1 MSSLRASTSTQKDS
15 QSSSFTYESRD
26 RVMLMK
32 NLINETNNI
41 ENKTANPMEMLE
53 MTKEIVRE
61 ANILFSNGS
70 IEERVLHPAEN
81 FLDSQLLKASSDVIV
96 RCSQAISSNVNKY
109 DKFELA
115 DHIRRNED
123 FWEFSFP
130 LEAPAVAFLY
140 GTFAPTPLPPRAP
153 RAVARRAP
161 QRQPLAA
168 AKAPLK
174 PANVAEQEESTEAA
188 ESLHRSLKKICKDGP
203 YSYFHVV
210 LDPTSFSR
218 SVENIYHLS
227 FLTRTGRASVYLD
240 EATGVPLVDM
250 LSHHKRRRLE
260 NLSEKQFI
268 VSLDMERWRDL
279 IEAFDIKEAILTKF

>member
-1 MSSLRASTSTQKDS
+1 MASIRPSTSTQRDS

-41 ENKTANPMEMLE
+41 ENKTSNTMEMLE

-81 FLDSQLLKASSDVIV
+81 FLDSQLLRASSDVIV

-140 GTFAPTPLPPRAP
+140 GTFAPTPLPPRAA
-153 RAVARRAP
+153 RAGARRAA
-161 QRQPLAA
+161 QRPPPAA
-168 AKAPLK
+168 RAPKK
-174 PANVAEQEESTEAA
+174 PANVATQEESSEVA
-188 ESLHRSLKKICKDGP
+188 EILHRSLKKICKDGP
-203 YSYFHVV
+203 CSYFRVV

-227 FLTRTGRASVYLD
+227 FLVRDGRVSVYLD
-240 EATGVPLVDM
+240 EASGVPYIDM
-250 LSHHKRRRLE
+250 VSHHKRRRAE
-260 NLSEKQFI
+260 NSSEKQFI

-279 IEAFDIKEAILTKF
+279 VEAFNINEPMFRKF